1 MYSNHVG
8 TAREHSANLY
18 EKKWNANS
26 VCFALSVGWM
36 LLTSNLS
43 AFNSKR

>member
-1 MYSNHVG
+1 MDSNHVG
-8 TAREHSANLY
+8 KARERSANLY

-26 VCFALSVGWM
+26 VCFALSVGCM